1 MENNENTA
9 ILALDLGAAF
19 DTVNHK
25 IFIKILKN
33 YFGIWEKA
41 SHWIMSYMFKIGNS

>member
-9 ILALDLGAAF
+9 MVRFNISAAF
-19 DTVNHK
+19 DTSND
-25 IFIKILKN
+25 KILIKDLEN

-41 SHWIMSYMFKIGNS
+41 